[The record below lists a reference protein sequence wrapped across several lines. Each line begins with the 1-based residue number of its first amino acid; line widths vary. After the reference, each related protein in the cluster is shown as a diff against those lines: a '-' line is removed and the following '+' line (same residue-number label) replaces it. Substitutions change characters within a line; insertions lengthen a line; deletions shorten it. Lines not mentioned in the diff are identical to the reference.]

1 MAYVPN
7 YNTFLNSANMTVE
20 PITVSNNTIENVEE
34 NANAS
39 GVNIVRDT
47 NGNFLTYET
56 TRSVTNLVD
65 GEYVEQTVRIPLY
78 ASKNPASTSEN
89 IIIDY
94 KPYPSYTA
102 TDTDEYE
109 QGSVSFVM
117 DKNEYFKDVMSNCG
131 YDVNLNEINTELLNS
146 MWEHLNEDITH
157 RNGIVNDPIA
167 RSIFGTAGIDP
178 SMFNSDSM
186 AYGRLKLDEF
196 GLKYLHDEDGV
207 AALLKA
213 AAAVGMTTVN
223 DVIEDD
229 AETKD
234 FFRWHVHDGDYV
246 TLKSP
251 NKHGDEFDENWFAAF
266 IRPFLYFDL
275 GNPNLV
281 GYPDDESFETYYTVD
296 NTVHPPGELVATFFD
311 DDVYGAVNKH
321 VNIWFA
327 RITGPADGG
336 TNWVMYT
343 NFMGYYLN
351 ESINNAEVINNY
363 PERGYAVLTCYGSY
377 YTPNSNKNFRRDY
390 LSNKGTKNITWT
402 AFGQGVDGGRTFIL
416 VYSYDDFTSYLSDL
430 ISGGQTASYN
440 ALRESWFV
448 LAGCKRG
455 SNIPGITK
463 NANAITITAN
473 DTVADI
479 KLKMQQDR
487 PDWYDN
493 SVTINEYN
501 IYDNTTNPT
510 TYLPIG
516 GGDTPQTTPITKET
530 VEKAS
535 VYNYNYTY
543 NQVPSGNT
551 PLPNSGPTHSV
562 LKSNRFWTVYAPT
575 TDQLNQLGEKLWD
588 QNFIDLLKQTFIN
601 PTDGIICLQQIYCS
615 IPVGASMNICFGSYD
630 TEVQAQVVEDFYLEL
645 DCGTA
650 KVPRYY
656 NDARDFTET
665 SVNIYLPFIGFKT
678 LDPKDVIGG
687 AVHLVYRIDV
697 LTGTCLAMIEPR
709 KLEANPNAV
718 NDTYQ
723 TSCSYMFSGN
733 CAVQLPITAADR
745 SRILSGPLAGL
756 GAGAFGGAK
765 IGGAFGGPFGA
776 AIGSSVGAGL
786 GLFVGGMAGM
796 QSNVIRSGE
805 IGANSGALA
814 KEHKPYLI
822 IDRMIPADAYMY
834 PKFYGKP
841 NNETIALQLCSG
853 FTRVREVVVN
863 TLNASEYEKN
873 EIDTLLKKGIII

>member
-1 MAYVPN
+1 MSYIPN
-7 YNTFLNSANMTVE
+7 YDTFLNSSNMSVE
-20 PITVSNNTIENVEE
+20 PVTISNNTIDNYED
-34 NANAS
+34 NAKAM
-39 GVNIVRDT
+39 GVDIVYDI
-47 NGNFLTYET
+47 NGNKIGYEKNV
-56 TRSVTNLVD
+56 SVTDFEN
-65 GEYVEQTVRIPLY
+65 GEYVEKTVKIPLY
-78 ASKNPASTSEN
+78 ASKNPNSTSDN
-89 IIIDY
+89 LIIDY

-102 TDTDEYE
+102 TDLDKYE
-109 QGSVSFVM
+109 EGSVSFVM
-117 DKNEYFKDVMSNCG
+117 DKNEYFKEVMANSG

-146 MWEHLNEDITH
+146 MWEHLNDDVTH
-157 RNGIVNDPIA
+157 KNGIINDPIA

-281 GYPDDESFETYYTVD
+281 GYPDDESFETHYTTD
-296 NTVHPPGELVATFFD
+296 GTNHPPGELIAEFFD
-311 DDVYGAVNKH
+311 DDVYTAVNKH

-327 RITGPADGG
+327 RVTGPADGG
-336 TNWVMYT
+336 TSWVMYT
-343 NFMGYYLN
+343 NFMGYYLD

-363 PERGYAVLTCYGSY
+363 PERGYAVLTGYGSY
-377 YTPNSNKNFRRDY
+377 YVPNSNKNFRRDY
-390 LSNKGTKNITWT
+390 TSTKGVKNVNWT
-402 AFGQGVDGGRTFIL
+402 AYGQGVDGGRNFIL

-430 ISGGQTASYN
+430 ISGGQTASYT

-473 DTVADI
+473 DTIADI
-479 KLKMQQDR
+479 KVKMQQDR

-543 NQVPSGNT
+543 NQVPTNPS
-551 PLPNSGPTHSV
+551 PLPDEGPTHGL
-562 LKSNRFWTVYAPT
+562 LKSNKFWSVYSPT
-575 TDQLNQLGEKLWD
+575 NAQLDMLGEQLWN
-588 QNFIDLLKQTFIN
+588 QSIIDILKQAFVN
-601 PTDGIICLQQIYCS
+601 PTDGIICLQQIYVSVPPTKSAEICL
-615 IPVGASMNICFGSYD
+615 GAYNTHIEAML
-630 TEVQAQVVEDFYLEL
+630 VEDFKVEL
-645 DCGTA
+645 NCGIA

-656 NDARDFTET
+656 NDVRDFTET
-665 SVNIYLPFIGFKT
+665 GVNIYLPFIGFRE

-687 AVHLVYRIDV
+687 AISLKYRIDI
-697 LTGTCLAMIEPR
+697 LTGTCVAFISPL
-709 KLEANPNAV
+709 KKEANDSV
-718 NDTYQ
+718 LDTNL
-723 TSCSYMFSGN
+723 TTCSYMYEGN

-745 SRILSGPLAGL
+745 TRVLSGMLGGSASGIYAGGKIAGPH
-756 GAGAFGGAK
+756 GA
-765 IGGAFGGPFGA
+765 I
-776 AIGSSVGAGL
+776 
-786 GLFVGGMAGM
+786 VGGVAGTIVGGLANM
-796 QSNVIRSGE
+796 QRNVYRSGN
-805 IGANSGALA
+805 IGANAGALA
-814 KEHKPYLI
+814 YSMKPYILV
-822 IDRMIPADAYMY
+822 DRMKPADAYQY
-834 PKFYGKP
+834 PRFYGKP
-841 NNETIALQLCSG
+841 NNETIALELCSG
-853 FTRVREVVVN
+853 FTRVKDVVFN
-863 TLNASEYEKN
+863 TINASEYEKA
-873 EIDTLLKKGIII
+873 EIDRLLKEGIII